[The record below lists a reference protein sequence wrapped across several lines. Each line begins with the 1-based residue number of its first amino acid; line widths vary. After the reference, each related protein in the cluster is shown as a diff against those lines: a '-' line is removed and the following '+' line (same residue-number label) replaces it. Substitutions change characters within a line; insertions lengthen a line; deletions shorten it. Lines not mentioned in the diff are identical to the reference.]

1 MTLTATVTSKGQ
13 LTLPKPLR
21 DAFRLRA
28 GSRVV
33 FTLNEDGA
41 FMKPETCPVDELYGV
56 LKLKGQKPVPVDKMN
71 AAIRRRMA
79 ESAR

>member
-33 FTLNEDGA
+33 FKLNEADA
-41 FMKPETCPVDELYGV
+41 VMKPETCPVDELFGV
-56 LKLKGQKPVPVDKMN
+56 LKRTGQKPVSVDRMN
-71 AAIRRRMA
+71 AAIRRRA
-79 ESAR
+79 GDASR